1 MTGAQSWPGAQDW
14 PAWQQAWPTW
24 QQAWQRALYGDGGF
38 YRRQGAPG
46 RHFRTAAHA
55 STSHRLL
62 ASALLQLAEQDGCR
76 QVLDVGA
83 GGGELLSAMAA
94 LDPGV
99 ELTGVDVA
107 DRPPG
112 LPAQVRWLQEPPE
125 RTTDTLLVALE
136 LLDVVP
142 CPVLEVDGDGVLR
155 EVRVEPASG
164 TERLTD
170 LAGED
175 DLAWCRR
182 WWPVPARPG
191 ARVEVGRTRDDV
203 WSDLVSRIDRGIAL
217 AVDYA
222 HTAQDRP
229 PFGSLTGFR
238 DGDAVQPVP
247 DGGCD
252 LTAHVALDSVAAAG
266 MDGLPEPQL
275 CTQRESLHRL
285 GLSGRRPPLEL
296 AGSDPA
302 GYLRALSAAGEAGE
316 LLATAGLG
324 GFTWLVQPVTAPDAA
339 PGCST

>member
-1 MTGAQSWPGAQDW
+1 MTVA
-14 PAWQQAWPTW
+14 QAWPTW
-24 QQAWQRALYGDGGF
+24 QQAWQRALYSGDGF

-62 ASALLQLAEQDGCR
+62 AAALLRLAEQYRCQ
-76 QVLDVGA
+76 QVVDVGA
-83 GGGELLSAMAA
+83 GGGELLTAMAE
-94 LDPGV
+94 LDSGV
-99 ELTGVDVA
+99 SLTGVDVA
-107 DRPPG
+107 DRPRD
-112 LPAQVRWLQEPPE
+112 LPARVRWLREPPE
-125 RTTDTLLVALE
+125 RAAATLLVALE

-142 CPVLEVDGDGVLR
+142 CPVLETDGDGVLR
-155 EVRVEPASG
+155 AVHVDPPSGEEHLEGQAS
-164 TERLTD
+164 
-170 LAGED
+170 AA

-182 WWPVPARPG
+182 WWPVSDRPG

-203 WSDLVSRIDRGIAL
+203 WSDLVSRVDGGAAL

-229 PFGSLTGFR
+229 VFGSLTGFR
-238 DGDAVQPVP
+238 DGRAVEPVP

-266 MDGLPEPQL
+266 MAGLPEPRL

-296 AGSDPA
+296 AGSDPP
-302 GYLRALSAAGEAGE
+302 GYLRALSAAGEAAE
-316 LLATAGLG
+316 LLDPAGLG
-324 GFTWLVQPVTAPDAA
+324 GFTWLVQPVPA
-339 PGCST
+339 